1 MVEGFGSQTDMVEY
15 EPKKKKK
22 FFFDAGLLRAFDTL
36 IFIMYSQYR
45 VMVHPR
51 ISQRH
56 DVQSSIFQMEEE
68 I

>member
-1 MVEGFGSQTDMVEY
+1 MAEY
-15 EPKKKKK
+15 ESKKEKKI

-36 IFIMYSQYR
+36 IFIMYPQY
-45 VMVHPR
+45 MVLVYPR
-51 ISQRH
+51 ISQRP